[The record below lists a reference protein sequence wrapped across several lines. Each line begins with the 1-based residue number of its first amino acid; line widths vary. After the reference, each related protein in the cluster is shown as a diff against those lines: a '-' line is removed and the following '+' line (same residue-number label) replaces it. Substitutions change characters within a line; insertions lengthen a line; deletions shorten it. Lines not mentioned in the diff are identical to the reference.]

1 MRLTE
6 SKLKKLIKEM
16 LSEGV
21 GDFFYGMY
29 GNKAKGSK
37 SNKQPTSTKTNGMRP
52 IEPKFP
58 SKIDTKYHDKLK
70 SMLQSDNESFI
81 NQAFELINTL
91 APNSSF
97 EKEYREYLLDT
108 QLEKMMDTYHQAA
121 GPDERI
127 PLRKQIYDL
136 VNKRA
141 GELYPND
148 RNAAYE
154 YAYNK
159 INNAGIMQESII
171 NEGILQQMEAE
182 KILRDEFF
190 RVKELRAQ
198 GKATEEELMKA
209 YEDMKN
215 LDKSQFY
222 TDEELASA
230 EAERAERKQG
240 YQDRLDSEDAEE
252 RARNARLGQ
261 DRIAALK
268 MRGGYKDRGISM
280 GPDDPGDVDDLYPDL
295 REAKLNP
302 TFFQDVTPRQTFA
315 DRVLSDPEV
324 DPKIKTMLKRALDNP
339 REDWAHEDIKQV
351 DMLLRSLY
359 PKYAKELDHYDSH
372 QASLEYTKEFDD
384 FYKDAKQRLMKNPDS
399 LMEGLMYE
407 GDNSVLALFEDA
419 TLEEG
424 GNACG
429 ACLFEQLQEASCG
442 CPDLMGEAEYQ
453 GRKVTLNKPM
463 RGDVKKFK
471 VYVKDPKTGNVKKV
485 NFGDPNMKIKKSNPK
500 RRKSFRARHNCDNP
514 GPKTKARYWSCKKW

>member
-6 SKLKKLIKEM
+6 SKLKKIINEVLG
-16 LSEGV
+16 EGI
-21 GDFFYGMY
+21 GDNFYGMY
-29 GNKAKGSK
+29 GNKTQNQRPTIQPK
-37 SNKQPTSTKTNGMRP
+37 STNV
-52 IEPKFP
+52 ISVEPKVPP
-58 SKIDTKYHDKLK
+58 SIKPAQADKLK
-70 SMLQSDNESFI
+70 SMLRSEDQFFV
-81 NQAFELINTL
+81 NQALTLIDTL
-91 APNSSF
+91 APDSSF
-97 EKEYREYLLDT
+97 GIDYLEYLDANKT
-108 QLEKMMDTYHQAA
+108 QTTVDSFDDSVDPDDRIELKKQAY
-121 GPDERI
+121 D
-127 PLRKQIYDL
+127 QI
-136 VNKRA
+136 NQRA
-141 GELYPND
+141 ARLYPD
-148 RNAAYE
+148 DKDAAYNW
-154 YAYNK
+154 AMDK
-159 INNAGIMQESII
+159 IEKAGLLE
-171 NEGILQQMEAE
+171 EGILQQMEAE

-215 LDKSQFY
+215 LDTNQFY
-222 TDEELASA
+222 TSDELTSF
-230 EAERAERKQG
+230 EAEKAEREQR

-280 GPDDPGDVDDLYPDL
+280 GPDDPGDIDDLYPNL
-295 REAKLNP
+295 RE
-302 TFFQDVTPRQTFA
+302 
-315 DRVLSDPEV
+315 S
-324 DPKIKTMLKRALDNP
+324 
-339 REDWAHEDIKQV
+339 
-351 DMLLRSLY
+351 
-359 PKYAKELDHYDSH
+359 
-372 QASLEYTKEFDD
+372 
-384 FYKDAKQRLMKNPDS
+384 
-399 LMEGLMYE
+399 LMYE